1 MSGNGHEHELA
12 RGRAEINRPVVCRGV
27 RGATTV
33 EANTAEDILEAT
45 DQLLR
50 VLIRLND
57 VRPEDVAS
65 VIFTTTPDLNAI
77 FPALAARN
85 EGIGWSEV
93 ALICGH
99 EMAVPGA
106 LEKAVRVLL
115 HLNTNRA
122 ASEIKHV
129 YLRGARQLRP
139 DWAYDDDQLAA
150 ILADEAAPT
159 TVGS

>member
-1 MSGNGHEHELA
+1 MDGNGHEHERVSGA
-12 RGRAEINRPVVCRGV
+12 AEIHRPVVCRGV

-50 VLIRLND
+50 ALIRLND
-57 VRPEDVAS
+57 VHPDDVAS
-65 VIFTTTPDLNAI
+65 IIFTTTPDLNAT

-93 ALICGH
+93 ALICSH
-99 EMAVPGA
+99 EMAVPGS
-106 LEKAVRVLL
+106 LQKAVRVLL
-115 HLNTNRA
+115 HLNTTRSA
-122 ASEIKHV
+122 AEIKHV

-150 ILADEAAPT
+150 ILAGEGLG
-159 TVGS
+159 VRG